1 MAIRAGGGTG
11 MLVSLVVFVVATVAL
26 LVVSIVLY
34 AGQSKAREE
43 AKDAQ
48 ASLASVISNEER
60 SRDATRAMLA
70 EAASSRQSLF
80 AELARRSSDIATF
93 VSGDPNAGLDQMRRE
108 LGVPEGQT
116 VRTAISNERGQV
128 RKLTQDLDAMKTRL
142 SSAEEENRRLQNAM
156 AEAESRGQAA
166 LAAAQAS
173 IDEYARTVDSLR
185 AETQSAVA
193 EIGEA
198 RSRIEARFTQ
208 RVRDL
213 ERQIDELNRD
223 NAVLRTR
230 AAELDR
236 KVNEVRPKSQNPAEL
251 VDGRIIDVVGADRQ
265 VFIDLGRKDRLQ
277 PGITFEVYDDGSAIQ
292 IDPAT
297 GEYARGKASIQI
309 IKVGDISSTGRI
321 VRESRATPVVPG
333 DVLANA
339 VFDKNTRFKFLVYGK
354 FDVDGDGR
362 ATAAEAEYLKQQV
375 RDWGGV
381 VAEGDELTGDLDFLV
396 LGVQPTEPGP
406 LPPTA
411 SAPQIEARLEAQAE
425 YDRYD
430 RLFRR
435 ANEAQIPV
443 LNANRFEILTGSVP
457 R

>member
-1 MAIRAGGGTG
+1 
-11 MLVSLVVFVVATVAL
+11 
-26 LVVSIVLY
+26 
-34 AGQSKAREE
+34 
-43 AKDAQ
+43 
-48 ASLASVISNEER
+48 ASLE
-60 SRDATRAMLA
+60 
-70 EAASSRQSLF
+70 
-80 AELARRSSDIATF
+80 
-93 VSGDPNAGLDQMRRE
+93 QMRRE

-116 VRTAISNERGQV
+116 VRTAMSNERGQT

-142 SSAEEENRRLQNAM
+142 ASAEDENRRLQSAM
-156 AEAESRGQAA
+156 SQSEARGQAA

-185 AETQSAVA
+185 AETQAAVT
-193 EIGEA
+193 ESGEA
-198 RSRIEARFTQ
+198 RNRIEARFTQ
-208 RVRDL
+208 RIRDL

-251 VDGRIIDVVGADRQ
+251 VDGQIIDVVGADRQ
-265 VFIDLGRKDRLQ
+265 VFIDLGRRDRLQ
-277 PGITFEVYDDGSAIQ
+277 AGITFEVYDDGSAIQ

-321 VRESRATPVVPG
+321 VRENRASPVVPG

-339 VFDKNTRFKFLVYGK
+339 VFDKNTKFKFLVYGK
-354 FDVDGDGR
+354 FDIDGDGR
-362 ATAAEAEYLKQQV
+362 ATTAEAEYLKQQV
-375 RDWGGV
+375 RDWGGI

-406 LPPTA
+406 LPPNA
-411 SAPQIEARLEAQAE
+411 SAQQIEARLEAQDE

>member
-1 MAIRAGGGTG
+1 

-43 AKDAQ
+43 AKEAQ
-48 ASLASVISNEER
+48 ASLASVITNEER
-60 SRDATRAMLA
+60 SRDATRAMLS

-80 AELARRSSDIATF
+80 AELARRSSDVATF
-93 VSGDPNAGLDQMRRE
+93 VSGDPNSNLDQMRRE

-116 VRTAISNERGQV
+116 VRTALSNERGQV
-128 RKLTQDLDAMKTRL
+128 RKLGQDLDAMKTRL
-142 SSAEEENRRLQNAM
+142 ASAEDENRRMQAAM
-156 AEAESRGQAA
+156 AQAESRSQAA
-166 LAAAQAS
+166 LAAAQGS
-173 IDEYARTVDSLR
+173 IDEYARTIESLR
-185 AETQSAVA
+185 AETESAVT
-193 EIGEA
+193 EIGAA
-198 RSRIEARFTQ
+198 RARIEARYTQ
-208 RVRDL
+208 RIRDL
-213 ERQIDELNRD
+213 EGQIDELNRD

-230 AAELDR
+230 MNQLDA
-236 KVNEVRPKSQNPAEL
+236 KVNAVRPKSQNPAEL
-251 VDGRIIDVVGADRQ
+251 VDARIIDVVGADRQ
-265 VFIDLGRKDRLQ
+265 VFLDLGRKDRLQ
-277 PGITFEVYDDGSAIQ
+277 PGITFEVYDDAGAIQ

-297 GEYARGKASIQI
+297 GEYARGKASIQV

-321 VRESRATPVVPG
+321 VRENRGSPVVPG

-339 VFDKNTRFKFLVYGK
+339 VFDKSTQFKFLVFGK
-354 FDVDGDGR
+354 FDLDGDGR

-375 RDWGGV
+375 RDWGGIV
-381 VAEGDELTGDLDFLV
+381 VEGDELTGDLDFLV
-396 LGVQPTEPGP
+396 LGVQPAEPGP
-406 LPPTA
+406 LPPNA
-411 SAPQIEARLEAQAE
+411 SAQQIEARLDAQDE

-435 ANEAQIPV
+435 ATEAQIPV

>member
-1 MAIRAGGGTG
+1 

-60 SRDATRAMLA
+60 SRDATRAMLS

-80 AELARRSSDIATF
+80 AELARRSSDVSTF
-93 VSGDPNAGLDQMRRE
+93 VSGDPNASLDQMRRE
-108 LGVPEGQT
+108 LAVPEGQT
-116 VRTAISNERGQV
+116 VRTAISNERGQS

-142 SSAEEENRRLQNAM
+142 ASAEEENRRLQNAM
-156 AEAESRGQAA
+156 SQAEARGQAA

-173 IDEYARTVDSLR
+173 IGEYARTVDSLR

-198 RSRIEARFTQ
+198 RNRIEARFTQ

-265 VFIDLGRKDRLQ
+265 VFIDLGRRDRLQ

-321 VRESRATPVVPG
+321 VRENRASPVVPG

-362 ATAAEAEYLKQQV
+362 ATAAEAEYLKQQI

-381 VAEGDELTGDLDFLV
+381 VAEGDELAGDLDFLV

-406 LPPTA
+406 LPPNA
-411 SAPQIEARLEAQAE
+411 SAQQIEARLESQDE

>member
-80 AELARRSSDIATF
+80 AELARRSSDVSTF
-93 VSGDPNAGLDQMRRE
+93 VSGDPNASLEQMRRE

-116 VRTAISNERGQV
+116 VRTAMSNERGQA
-128 RKLTQDLDAMKTRL
+128 RKLAQDLDAMKTRL
-142 SSAEEENRRLQNAM
+142 ASAEEENRRLQSAM
-156 AEAESRGQAA
+156 SQSESRGQAA

-185 AETQSAVA
+185 AETQAAVA

-198 RSRIEARFTQ
+198 RNRIEARFTQ

-265 VFIDLGRKDRLQ
+265 VFIDLGRRDRLQ

-321 VRESRATPVVPG
+321 VRENRASPVVPG

-339 VFDKNTRFKFLVYGK
+339 VFDKNTKFKFLVYGK
-354 FDVDGDGR
+354 FDIDGDGR
-362 ATAAEAEYLKQQV
+362 ATTAEAEYLKQQV
-375 RDWGGV
+375 RDWGGI

-406 LPPTA
+406 LPPNA
-411 SAPQIEARLEAQAE
+411 SAQQIEARLEAQDE